1 LNYKQASF
9 IFYNLL
15 ESEQHS
21 VLDELKL
28 FSERLGALGKLVGI
42 LEGTP
47 QNCHVEANQKLPETK
62 SQLLLLQAY
71 IKTADSLNT
80 GGSFEWVDSQIV
92 TSLKCG
98 QFILLEHV
106 NLCSSAVLDRLNPVF
121 EPNGSLLIAEKGIS
135 AQDSAEVVYK
145 STNFRAFLTVDPK
158 NGELSRAMRNR
169 CVELSL
175 FRDNYSV
182 DDMRAFVHEQGVH
195 QTEAIDCILGI
206 HKSIS
211 QLTEFNNYSI
221 SHLTQFAFLSA
232 AYKRIGYHLKRA
244 IYVAAMEVYVYS
256 ANTDL
261 MGYGLSYYQ
270 NKLREVV
277 LAQTEV
283 FEEDATVQED
293 LLSDVVL
300 SSGNLNSLTLIKLQ
314 AVALKVLLNASSAE
328 NIPQKQLATLFQQM
342 DNLKLN
348 HLNLQQLIRHILY
361 ILYESSAFGDL
372 ELRHLYLQP
381 WLSEHT
387 SIQELSRNLY
397 TCLQK
402 RSYSLKGTLVNLPW
416 NRKLFPRLRD
426 YSTDYE
432 SSELKPLNLS
442 ALLLARLVVDDIPSD
457 AVTTVQHMNVLQY
470 SQALLKHEVTEK
482 YSNDFLANLSSFLE
496 ALHISLLE
504 DLEAA
509 DLDLPQYAHLV
520 TRFHWFNRILATAQ
534 QKLLYSNELH
544 VPLMHKLVL
553 HFQWLEKHLLQ
564 PLFELNAN
572 ISSDTIQESVL
583 KIKGYIEETRRPLNV
598 SCKIYSK
605 QFTQFQPYYQDQ
617 QVSNL
622 FI

>member
-15 ESEQHS
+15 ESQQHS

-28 FSERLGALGKLVGI
+28 FSERLGALGKLVEI
-42 LEGTP
+42 LEATP
-47 QNCHVEANQKLPETK
+47 QNCHVEAIQKLPETK

-175 FRDNYSV
+175 SRDNYSV

-300 SSGNLNSLTLIKLQ
+300 SSGNLNSLTLISDLLHNPQTGYILASSPSSFQSAFKNFLLTLYERMQ
-314 AVALKVLLNASSAE
+314 LVYYQRMRCDQDKMYIRNVFSTVFQCDAEELNQVSDDVALYWTADKVYLNDVVLEREQADVLDLVSRQEQSPLLLDS
-328 NIPQKQLATLFQQM
+328 QRQLLKQIVEAVHM
-342 DNLKLN
+342 EKP
-348 HLNLQQLIRHILY
+348 IL
-361 ILYESSAFGDL
+361 LCG
-372 ELRHLYLQP
+372 
-381 WLSEHT
+381 
-387 SIQELSRNLY
+387 
-397 TCLQK
+397 
-402 RSYSLKGTLVNLPW
+402 
-416 NRKLFPRLRD
+416 
-426 YSTDYE
+426 STD
-432 SSELKPLNLS
+432 SGKTKLID
-442 ALLLARLVVDDIPSD
+442 ALCVYGV
-457 AVTTVQHMNVLQY
+457 
-470 SQALLKHEVTEK
+470 
-482 YSNDFLANLSSFLE
+482 
-496 ALHISLLE
+496 
-504 DLEAA
+504 
-509 DLDLPQYAHLV
+509 
-520 TRFHWFNRILATAQ
+520 
-534 QKLLYSNELH
+534 
-544 VPLMHKLVL
+544 
-553 HFQWLEKHLLQ
+553 
-564 PLFELNAN
+564 N
-572 ISSDTIQESVL
+572 I
-583 KIKGYIEETRRPLNV
+583 
-598 SCKIYSK
+598 
-605 QFTQFQPYYQDQ
+605 
-617 QVSNL
+617 
-622 FI
+622 

>member
-1 LNYKQASF
+1 MF
-9 IFYNLL
+9 
-15 ESEQHS
+15 SEAQQHS

-28 FSERLGALGKLVGI
+28 FSERLGSLGKIIEV
-42 LEGTP
+42 LEATP
-47 QNCHVEANQKLPETK
+47 QNCQVRALQQLAEIK

-98 QFILLEHV
+98 QYILLEHV

-158 NGELSRAMRNR
+158 SGELSRAMRNR

-175 FRDNYSV
+175 SRDTYSV
-182 DDMRAFVHEQGVH
+182 DDLRAFVHEQGVREM
-195 QTEAIDCILGI
+195 EAIDCILRV
-206 HKSIS
+206 HKGLS

-221 SHLTQFAFLSA
+221 SHLTHFAFLSA
-232 AYKRIGYHLKRA
+232 AYRRIGYELKRA

-283 FEEDATVQED
+283 FEEVAVIQED
-293 LLSDVVL
+293 FLSDVIL
-300 SSGNLNSLTLIKLQ
+300 NSGNLNSLTLIKRQ
-314 AVALKVLLNASSAE
+314 AVALKVLLDGYTE
-328 NIPQKQLATLFQQM
+328 GKIPQKLLASLFHEM
-342 DNLKLN
+342 EKLKLDQRN
-348 HLNLQQLIRHILY
+348 PQKLIRHFLY
-361 ILYESSAFGDL
+361 MLYESSAIGDL

-381 WLSEHT
+381 WLSKDT
-387 SIQELSRNLY
+387 AFQELSQNLY
-397 TCLQK
+397 NCLQK
-402 RSYSLKGTLVNLPW
+402 RSNTDTGTLANLPW
-416 NRKLFPRLRD
+416 NRKLIPRLRD
-426 YSTDYE
+426 YSTAE
-432 SSELKPLNLS
+432 SNSELNPLNLS
-442 ALLLARLVVDDIPSD
+442 ALLLARLVVDIIPVSS
-457 AVTTVQHMNVLQY
+457 VTTVQQMNALQY
-470 SQALLKHEVTEK
+470 SQALCKKQVTEK
-482 YSNDFLANLSSFLE
+482 YANHLLANFSSFLE
-496 ALHISLLE
+496 VLHTSLLE
-504 DLEAA
+504 DLETA

-534 QKLLYSNELH
+534 QKLLYNNELH

-553 HFQWLEKHLLQ
+553 HFQWLEKHLLV
-564 PLFELNAN
+564 PLIELTAK
-572 ISSDTIQESVL
+572 SGCARMLTIQDRTL
-583 KIKGYIEETRRPLNV
+583 KIKKYIEETRRPLNV
-598 SCKIYSK
+598 TCKIYSK

-617 QVSNL
+617 QVSL
-622 FI
+622 ILQTIYIFFL